1 MSKLCPTK
9 KTPWARGPCFSKTSF
24 FIKGRSE
31 ANRKNTVNTSVFG
44 NKSPVLKRTYRHT
57 DRKLNKLFSISA
69 TSETHQCF
77 TSFQIAPPN
86 LKKSNK
92 TKEKKIE
99 SPRPIFITPVLLY
112 YFTKLIEVN

>member
-9 KTPWARGPCFSKTSF
+9 KTPWARGPRFSKTSF

-31 ANRKNTVNTSVFG
+31 ANRKNTDNTSVFG

-69 TSETHQCF
+69 TSETHQSF
-77 TSFQIAPPN
+77 TSFQIAPQISKN
-86 LKKSNK
+86 QIKLK
-92 TKEKKIE
+92 
-99 SPRPIFITPVLLY
+99 RRR
-112 YFTKLIEVN
+112 